1 MTKKWILIAA
11 FIAALFFILPIGGRP
26 LMAPDESRYAEIA
39 REMIA
44 SGDWVSPTLNGVR
57 YFEKPPMGYW
67 LWAVSMKLFGQN
79 AFALRLPGML
89 ATLGSALLVF
99 LLALRCLDRRTALFA
114 TAVYLTFPLVFVLGS
129 VAILDPILT
138 FFLTATT
145 AFFFLALEE
154 NCSRKKKWGLLFAS
168 GVMCGCAFLTKGF
181 LAFAV
186 PAVCIAP
193 YLLWEKR
200 WKDLL
205 TLPWL
210 PLLGVIA
217 VSAPWA
223 IAVHQAQPDYWRYF
237 VFVEH
242 FQRFFGQEKAQHSEP
257 FFYFIPVLLLG
268 MLQWVVMIPDIVLGL
283 RKSIFSGKLLKYSFC
298 CFLMPFLFFS
308 LSSGKLAT
316 YILPCFAPL
325 AILIAAGLSERFF
338 IERKSMLS
346 FKITAILFSTVL
358 LAGVVG
364 LSINQITG
372 WPVKLYSGGELIKYV
387 MIVLAAVLWAV
398 FMLAALRRNIQ
409 PERKIALYIFGF
421 LYVIVCSHFIF
432 PDIVAERKA
441 PSEYLATVPIPE
453 NATLITFR
461 RPFQDVCWTYR
472 RSDVYMF
479 LSQGEIKYGLAYPD
493 AKHRF
498 IPGIEE
504 LQKLIQSEKSKGRE
518 VYFVTRT
525 DLLTEDFKDSFP
537 PFAWKL
543 SSGNGADDCYSVIKF

>member
-1 MTKKWILIAA
+1 MQKKWILIIAA
-11 FIAALFFILPIGGRP
+11 ITALFFILPIGGRP

-44 SGDWVSPTLNGVR
+44 ANDWVSPTLNGVR

-67 LWAVSMKLFGQN
+67 LWAGSMKLFGQN

-99 LLALRCLDRRTALFA
+99 FLALRYLDRRNALFA
-114 TAVYLTFPLVFVLGS
+114 AAVYLTFPLVFVLGS

-145 AFFFLALEE
+145 AFFFLAIDE
-154 NCSRKKKWGLLFAS
+154 NCSRKKKWGLLFLS

-186 PAVCIAP
+186 PAVCIVP

-200 WKDLL
+200 WKELL
-205 TLPWL
+205 ILPWL
-210 PLLGVIA
+210 PLLGVI
-217 VSAPWA
+217 VISAPWA

-242 FQRFFGQEKAQHSEP
+242 IQRFFGQEKAQHSEP

-268 MLQWVVMIPDIVLGL
+268 MLQWVIMLPDLVLGL
-283 RKSIFSGKLLKYSFC
+283 RKNIFSNKLLKYSFC

-358 LAGVVG
+358 IIGAVG
-364 LSINQITG
+364 LSINQFTG
-372 WPVKLYSGGELIKYV
+372 WPVRLYSHEEFVKYI

-398 FMLAALRRNIQ
+398 FMFAALSKNTP
-409 PERKIALYIFGF
+409 PERKITLYIFGF

-432 PDIVAERKA
+432 PDVVAERKA
-441 PSEYLATVPIPE
+441 PSEYLATVPIPAD
-453 NATLITFR
+453 ATLITFR
-461 RPFQDVCWTYR
+461 RPFQDVCWTYK
-472 RSDVYMF
+472 RSDAYIF
-479 LSQGEIKYGLAYPD
+479 LSKGEIKYGLAYPD
-493 AKHRF
+493 AEHRF
-498 IPGIEE
+498 IADLEG
-504 LQKLIQSEKSKGRE
+504 LQKLIRSEKAKGKE

-525 DLLTEDFKDSFP
+525 DLLTEDFKDTFP
-537 PFAWKL
+537 PFEWKQ
-543 SSGNGADDCYSVIKF
+543 SSGNGADDCYSVVKF